1 MKKLLLILLLFP
13 LISFGQNYSKGYEA
27 GYKKGYC
34 IDDIACLTPFVVAP
48 SPEIGKDKYN
58 DGYNRGVVDGNKANS
73 SSSSSKPRGR
83 QIVGGGIDLE
93 AYAAASSSGNQP
105 LVISDEA
112 AQEVGD
118 AIAIAITAGQI
129 SKAKKKLRKLPN
141 QYREFPNMSTSF
153 EIYKAT
159 SNVIIL
165 EIKPKTKE
173 ELEVAWN
180 NIFERYNF
188 NYELFGDEVVNIIEM
203 YEGNW
208 RLYKK
213 ENKDFAK
220 SEEKKLKEY
229 KKSLKK
235 KKY

>member
-1 MKKLLLILLLFP
+1 M
-13 LISFGQNYSKGYEA
+13 SVA
-27 GYKKGYC
+27 GGGN
-34 IDDIACLTPFVVAP
+34 T
-48 SPEIGKDKYN
+48 YN
-58 DGYNRGVVDGNKANS
+58 DGYNRGVIDGNKANS

-83 QIVGGGIDLE
+83 QIVGGGIDVE

-112 AQEVGD
+112 AQQVGD
-118 AIAIAITAGQI
+118 AIALAITAGQI

-153 EIYKAT
+153 EIYKAA

-235 KKY
+235 KKS